1 MNFFYNLRARLVY
14 FKCLLILTQAFV
26 SAVIEAV
33 SFSVS
38 NLEYSERQNIWS
50 N

>member
-1 MNFFYNLRARLVY
+1 MFFFHNLGARFVY
-14 FKCLLILTQAFV
+14 CKCLLILTQAFA

-38 NLEYSERQNIWS
+38 DLECSERQNIWR